1 MNRINKR
8 ASPRRDIRILVPVVL
23 MMMSASLAGCGDN
36 GGTGGRKG
44 GKIPVVEARPVVSRA
59 MTRIIELTGSVEAV
73 RTARIASPAQGPI
86 VGCEIRE
93 GDVVEKGRILLT
105 IGRQK
110 AAEERVAVA
119 REELVWEEKEF
130 KKIDKLVRSGAVSGE
145 LLDESR
151 LRVAEAR
158 ARLSEAH
165 EKIEDYRIRAPWMGE
180 VSRVFVTEGCFVSPR
195 EDLVEMFDPESLVI
209 RFAIPERDAM
219 MVEAGMEITVSLD
232 AYSGRTF
239 RAKITRLYPELD
251 RKTLTRTVEATLAE
265 DVDIAPGMFA
275 RLIVPVETVEDA
287 VVVPDAAIVV
297 TPQQERIVFIV
308 KNGKAS
314 RREVKTGIEHRHEV
328 QITRGIAAGDSVV
341 VSGNRKLRD
350 GMKVRILNGG

>member
-1 MNRINKR
+1 MNRIDKR
-8 ASPRRDIRILVPVVL
+8 SSSRRNMRILVPAVL
-23 MMMSASLAGCGDN
+23 MMSFSLAGCGDN
-36 GGTGGRKG
+36 SGTGGRKG
-44 GKIPVVEARPVVSRA
+44 GRIPVVEARPAVSRA

-86 VGCEIRE
+86 IGCEIRE

-119 REELVWEEKEF
+119 REELVLEEEEL

-145 LLDESR
+145 LIDESR

-158 ARLSEAH
+158 ARLSEAR
-165 EKIEDYRIRAPWMGE
+165 EKVEDYRIRAPWMGE
-180 VSRVFVTEGCFVSPR
+180 VSRVFVTEGYFASPR

-219 MVEAGMEITVSLD
+219 TVEAGMEITASLD
-232 AYSGRTF
+232 AYGGRTF

-251 RKTLTRTVEATLAE
+251 RKTLTRTVEATLVE
-265 DVDIAPGMFA
+265 DVDTAPGMFA
-275 RLIVPVETVEDA
+275 RLVVPVEMVEDA
-287 VVVPDAAIVV
+287 VVVPDAAIIV
-297 TPQQERIVFIV
+297 TPQQKRIVFIV
-308 KNGKAS
+308 KNGKVS
-314 RREVKTGIEHRHEV
+314 KREVKTGIEHRREV
-328 QITRGIAAGDSVV
+328 QITRGIAAGDSIV

-350 GMKVRILNGG
+350 GMKVRVLNGG

>member
-1 MNRINKR
+1 MNRIDNR
-8 ASPRRDIRILVPVVL
+8 PSSRGDIRILVPAVL
-23 MMMSASLAGCGDN
+23 MIMSSSLAGCSDS
-36 GGTGGRKG
+36 GGTSGRIS
-44 GKIPVVEARPVVSRA
+44 GKIPVVEARPAVSRA
-59 MTRIIELTGSVEAV
+59 MTRNIELTGSVEAV

-93 GDVVEKGRILLT
+93 GDVVEEGRILLT
-105 IGRQK
+105 IGRQES
-110 AAEERVAVA
+110 AEERVAAA
-119 REELVWEEKEF
+119 RGELTQEEEEF
-130 KKIDKLVRSGAVSGE
+130 KKIDKLVRSGAVPGE
-145 LLDESR
+145 RLDETR

-158 ARLSEAH
+158 ARLREAH
-165 EKIEDYRIRAPWMGE
+165 EKVEDFRIRAPWTGK
-180 VSRVFVTEGCFVSPR
+180 VSRVFVTEGHFASPR
-195 EDLVEMFDPESLVI
+195 EDLVEMFDPENLVI
-209 RFAIPERDAM
+209 RFVVPERDAM

-232 AYSGRTF
+232 AYSDRTF

-251 RKTLTRTVEATLAE
+251 RNTRTRTVEATLIE
-265 DVDIAPGMFA
+265 DVDTAPGMFA
-275 RLIVPVETVEDA
+275 RLIVPIETVEDA

-308 KNGKAS
+308 KNGKVS

-341 VSGNRKLRD
+341 VSGNWKLRD

>member
-1 MNRINKR
+1 MNRIDKR
-8 ASPRRDIRILVPVVL
+8 PSSRGDVRILIPAVL
-23 MMMSASLAGCGDN
+23 MMMSSSLAGCGDN
-36 GGTGGRKG
+36 GGTGGRND
-44 GKIPVVEARPVVSRA
+44 GKIPVVEARPAVSRA
-59 MTRIIELTGSVEAV
+59 MTRDIELTGSVEAV

-93 GDVVEKGRILLT
+93 GDVVEEGRILLT

-110 AAEERVAVA
+110 AAEERVAAV
-119 REELVWEEKEF
+119 REELVWEEEEL
-130 KKIDKLVRSGAVSGE
+130 KKIDKLVRSGAVPGE
-145 LLDESR
+145 RLDESR

-165 EKIEDYRIRAPWMGE
+165 EKVEDYRIRAPWTGE
-180 VSRVFVTEGCFVSPR
+180 VSRVFVTEGYFASPR
-195 EDLVEMFDPESLVI
+195 EDLVEMFDPQNLVI
-209 RFAIPERDAM
+209 RFAVPERDAM
-219 MVEAGMEITVSLD
+219 IVEVGMEITASLD
-232 AYSGRTF
+232 AYGGRTF

-251 RKTLTRTVEATLAE
+251 RHTHTRTVEATLVE
-265 DVDIAPGMFA
+265 DVDTAPGMFA

-297 TPQQERIVFIV
+297 TPQQERIIFIV

-314 RREVKTGIEHRHEV
+314 RREVKTGIEHGHEV